1 LLSKYTE
8 THPDVV
14 RLKNDIEKLKE
25 KISAQATSH
34 PAGPVKEAKVGPE
47 PAQIQQLRAQLAGIE
62 QAIRDKQRSQAK
74 IQAEIE
80 KYQGRIQ
87 LSPTVEAQ
95 YKALTRDHDAA
106 LNFYNDLLSKRN
118 QSEMATDLERKQQGE
133 QFRVLDP
140 PNLPEKPTFPDR
152 RKFAGGGLA
161 AGLAL
166 GVAMVFALEFLN
178 KCIRNEKDVLF
189 YLQLPTLAT
198 VPDLE
203 PDSSAAKKKRSRGR
217 NRGSLDSETA

>member
-1 LLSKYTE
+1 
-8 THPDVV
+8 V
-14 RLKNDIEKLKE
+14 
-25 KISAQATSH
+25 
-34 PAGPVKEAKVGPE
+34 
-47 PAQIQQLRAQLAGIE
+47 QIQQLRAQLAGIE

-74 IQAEIE
+74 VQGEIE

-87 LSPTVEAQ
+87 LSPAVEAQ

-106 LNFYNDLLSKRN
+106 LSFYNDLLSKRN

-133 QFRVLDP
+133 QFRVLDA
-140 PNLPEKPTFPDR
+140 PNLPQKPTFPDR
-152 RKFAGGGLA
+152 RKFAAGGLA
-161 AGLAL
+161 GGLAL
-166 GVAMVFALEFLN
+166 GVAVVFVLEFLN

-203 PDSSAAKKKRSRGR
+203 ADSATGKKKRSRWK
-217 NRGSLDSETA
+217 NRESLDPEAA